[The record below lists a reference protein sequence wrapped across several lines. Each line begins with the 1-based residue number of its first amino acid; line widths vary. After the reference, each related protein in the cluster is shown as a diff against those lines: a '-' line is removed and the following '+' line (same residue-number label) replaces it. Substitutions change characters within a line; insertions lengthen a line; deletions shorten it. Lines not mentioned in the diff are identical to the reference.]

1 MKKIINNS
9 FLLATWIFIGALAVI
24 AVAFAYRS
32 KDLFSGLGLSN
43 MQALIFN
50 NFYIILA
57 AKQSWQLDH
66 INPLLIPRMG
76 KRLYL
81 QFMEMTA
88 VIRVGL
94 YIGIETILA
103 VLIIPIHAQLGVV
116 TLIFIL
122 VNWCQGILFEISINV
137 FLFRINKVFGLIL
150 AMSLN
155 VMVHYGIIMNVLGK
169 AAGMVQ

>member
-1 MKKIINNS
+1 MKKIINNK
-9 FLLATWIFIGALAVI
+9 FLLSTWFFIGFLAII
-24 AVAFAYRS
+24 AVVFAYRS
-32 KDLFSGLGLSN
+32 KDLFSGLGFSN
-43 MQALIFN
+43 IQALIFN
-50 NFYIILA
+50 NLYILLA